1 MEGGGCTPYCLYG
14 SEVTQYREG
23 DIMHLEKTQ
32 NIVGRWGL
40 GACRSTAVEAIRG
53 DMGWS
58 TFRERIIKGKLVF
71 HKKIERLS
79 DDRWAKKISQENR
92 SSSTWKK
99 ELERWKR
106 RETVGEEWNRMEII
120 DIKKKIENN
129 GLVKWQEGMARKSTL
144 QWCRWKQK
152 PEGVT
157 WHVGDWGSKLLYKA
171 RTGTLEV
178 NGRNRELENQNCS
191 CRVGEKETVE
201 HVIVECNKYR
211 SQREKLIA
219 SIVIVLGREEWD
231 RRRVFDFEK
240 FEKFDECFVSQIK
253 CKEVDGRRA
262 GKLEVV
268 QNRVGRLALEANRY
282 VAVEAI
288 GESRVEYLCGENR
301 KVTGQLR
308 PRDSCRTLK
317 DPCVVMAHI
326 LATRRCGGYRSGPP
340 WPWTLPLLLGLST
353 HAQPLTRTQVVLYVS
368 LCSYV
373 SSGSG
378 IDQDQVVLCP
388 MSMFICSVQVLPG
401 PGTPREQTLRAAAAD
416 VCGMV
421 LA

>member
-1 MEGGGCTPYCLYG
+1 
-14 SEVTQYREG
+14 
-23 DIMHLEKTQ
+23 MHLEKTQ

-144 QWCRWKQK
+144 QWYRWKQK

-178 NGRNRELENQNCS
+178 NGRNRELENQNCKLQA
-191 CRVGEKETVE
+191 GAET
-201 HVIVECNKYR
+201 NDFR
-211 SQREKLIA
+211 SPSPIYDLPHSEGGGHAGGLGPLGNLA
-219 SIVIVLGREEWD
+219 AVVLD
-231 RRRVFDFEK
+231 DA
-240 FEKFDECFVSQIK
+240 Q
-253 CKEVDGRRA
+253 EV
-262 GKLEVV
+262 
-268 QNRVGRLALEANRY
+268 LALA
-282 VAVEAI
+282 
-288 GESRVEYLCGENR
+288 L
-301 KVTGQLR
+301 
-308 PRDSCRTLK
+308 
-317 DPCVVMAHI
+317 
-326 LATRRCGGYRSGPP
+326 
-340 WPWTLPLLLGLST
+340 
-353 HAQPLTRTQVVLYVS
+353 VLYS
-368 LCSYV
+368 TGELLDEGDCTLSAA
-373 SSGSG
+373 
-378 IDQDQVVLCP
+378 IDHL
-388 MSMFICSVQVLPG
+388 
-401 PGTPREQTLRAAAAD
+401 
-416 VCGMV
+416 
-421 LA
+421 